1 MPFAVD
7 ELAVV
12 ARVLG
17 VAVETLLPHLD
28 SNQKP
33 IGIQSG
39 GQLVLPFRRLGVGTT
54 TVAREQLLADV
65 IDLDSR
71 RAS

>member
-33 IGIQSG
+33 IDYQMGDVIYANFPERTWSRTAPELLDLD
-39 GQLVLPFRRLGVGTT
+39 QLV
-54 TVAREQLLADV
+54 VAA
-65 IDLDSR
+65 
-71 RAS
+71 